1 MSTSQFCTLAT
12 LFFMLMMKIGFF
24 TEEGV
29 SLELM
34 NNILMF
40 IMFFPLFVAIYIVG
54 LALHEGLHVA
64 CKEVYIPKMKKAEK
78 KVEQKLYDLG
88 LRVDV

>member
-1 MSTSQFCTLAT
+1 
-12 LFFMLMMKIGFF
+12 MLMMKIGFF

-40 IMFFPLFVAIYIVG
+40 IMFFPLFVAIYIIG
-54 LALHEGLHVA
+54 LAIHEGLHVA